1 MQKEIPIKDA
11 INLAVQA
18 YNIIGS
24 YRKENTWE
32 YVKTE
37 NGSLES
43 VTAKSNKQMMK
54 DFYDTGDFFIDG
66 SCQDITEDIYN
77 HYQGL
82 IFKVLSDSS
91 NDFTDRIYQIITKD
105 TVTRKD
111 LGFIAPLPSLY
122 EQEIQR
128 ELFVKEISDSKH
140 IATKGAKVSVRAL
153 LHEARYIRTR
163 DFHVYTFISDGNLI
177 THFSSKH
184 PTDWKVDKL
193 VEGNEYNL
201 DFKVKN
207 HNQSKWYDCK
217 ETLVNYL
224 KISD

>member
-1 MQKEIPIKDA
+1 M
-11 INLAVQA
+11 
-18 YNIIGS
+18 
-24 YRKENTWE
+24 
-32 YVKTE
+32 
-37 NGSLES
+37 
-43 VTAKSNKQMMK
+43 
-54 DFYDTGDFFIDG
+54 
-66 SCQDITEDIYN
+66 
-77 HYQGL
+77 
-82 IFKVLSDSS
+82 
-91 NDFTDRIYQIITKD
+91 
-105 TVTRKD
+105 
-111 LGFIAPLPSLY
+111 PSLY

-128 ELFVKEISDSKH
+128 ELFVKEISNSTH
-140 IATKGAKVSVRAL
+140 IGTKGAKVSVRAL

-184 PTDWKVDKL
+184 PTDWKVEKL